1 MFKNKVLHRLGIAG
15 VAGAALLMAGQAQA
29 QQKAASG
36 TPLVPT
42 PAPMCAVSPSTFQ
55 SWLAGT
61 PTAGN
66 PASFVPPNSAT
77 FTVNSANPDCSF
89 YQWGQQMFLWLM
101 SPNASGT
108 LNLYSPSFYN
118 VIKMGDGFNYVQNP
132 ATPPATNLKAGA
144 LPKIPL
150 KLSVRV
156 NKPIG
161 AAAAERAKSRLVV
174 NRTVIA
180 KVTGAG
186 AAAATSGQTVDET
199 GQADGGVLVVNG
211 NPVYLSGSS
220 GPATYPVVY
229 YGIAVNDVFNG
240 LRVNNG
246 NVAYFNDTTNPNV
259 GNMPVTLAQ
268 AQQIQTA
275 SSATFADINQL
286 AVEVKT
292 SWVDAAYVPKAALP
306 FLIQGTAD
314 VPAFTSSTDGNG
326 NLVLTWDGTTMAT
339 RTLALIGMHVVG
351 SVAGHPEM
359 VWATFESKFNAPDN
373 SYFYYDNTYNTTNQ
387 TCTNGG
393 TSCVKQVP
401 FIGAVPTLLYNGKL
415 TSAPTSIAQTASSAN
430 NDGTI
435 NSVAATLVPTNVVRL
450 NPWGSQQP
458 STAAVANSV
467 ITNNTNLLSL
477 DLSVDGQLLTTGT
490 NGPVLASYTQVG
502 SIWSNGVIPFLFN
515 TQLFGSLYLANT
527 TMETFEQSTTQ
538 NPTAQN
544 CFTCHSTS
552 PGATVSHVFN

>member
-1 MFKNKVLHRLGIAG
+1 MFKNKVLHRLGIASM
-15 VAGAALLMAGQAQA
+15 AGAALLMAGQAQA
-29 QQKAASG
+29 QQKAA
-36 TPLVPT
+36 TVPPIPT
-42 PAPMCAVSPSTFQ
+42 PAPMCAVSQSTFQ

-118 VIKMGDGFNYVQNP
+118 VIKTADGFNYVQNP

-144 LPKIPL
+144 PPKIPL
-150 KLSVRV
+150 NLSVRV

-161 AAAAERAKSRLVV
+161 AAAAERAKSRLAV

-180 KVTGAG
+180 KVTGVG

-199 GQADGGVLVVNG
+199 GQADGGVLVVKG
-211 NPVYLSGSS
+211 SPVYLSGSS

-275 SSATFADINQL
+275 SGTTFTDINQL

-292 SWVDAAYVPKAALP
+292 SWVDAAYVPKAVLP

-314 VPAFTSSTDGNG
+314 VPAFTSSTDGSG
-326 NLVLTWDGTTMAT
+326 NLVLTWDGTTW
-339 RTLALIGMHVVG
+339 RR
-351 SVAGHPEM
+351 
-359 VWATFESKFNAPDN
+359 APW
-373 SYFYYDNTYNTTNQ
+373 
-387 TCTNGG
+387 
-393 TSCVKQVP
+393 
-401 FIGAVPTLLYNGKL
+401 
-415 TSAPTSIAQTASSAN
+415 
-430 NDGTI
+430 
-435 NSVAATLVPTNVVRL
+435 R
-450 NPWGSQQP
+450 
-458 STAAVANSV
+458 
-467 ITNNTNLLSL
+467 
-477 DLSVDGQLLTTGT
+477 
-490 NGPVLASYTQVG
+490 
-502 SIWSNGVIPFLFN
+502 
-515 TQLFGSLYLANT
+515 
-527 TMETFEQSTTQ
+527 
-538 NPTAQN
+538 
-544 CFTCHSTS
+544 
-552 PGATVSHVFN
+552 

>member
-1 MFKNKVLHRLGIAG
+1 MFKNKVLHRLGMAGLAG
-15 VAGAALLMAGQAQA
+15 VALLVAGQAQA
-29 QQKAASG
+29 QQNAPTL
-36 TPLVPT
+36 TPS
-42 PAPMCAVSPSTFQ
+42 PMCAVSQTAFQ
-55 SWLAGT
+55 SWLAAT
-61 PTAGN
+61 PAAGN

-77 FTVNSANPDCSF
+77 FAPTSDCSF
-89 YQWGQQMFLWLM
+89 YQWGAQMFLWLM

-108 LNLYSPSFYN
+108 LNLYSPSFYS
-118 VIKMGDGFNYVQNP
+118 VIKTGGSFNYVQNP
-132 ATPPATNLKAGA
+132 TTTATTNAKAGA

-150 KLSVRV
+150 SLGVRV

-161 AAAAERAKSRLVV
+161 AAAAERAKSRMAV

-180 KVTGAG
+180 TVTGTG
-186 AAAATSGQTVDET
+186 AAATTSGQTVDET
-199 GQADGGVLVVNG
+199 GQADGGVLVLNG
-211 NPVYLSGSS
+211 NPVYLSGKS

-246 NVAYFNDTTNPNV
+246 NVPYFNDTTNQNV
-259 GNMPVTLAQ
+259 GNMPVSLAQ

-286 AVEVKT
+286 ALEVKT
-292 SWVDAAYVPKAALP
+292 SWVDTAYVPKAMLP
-306 FLIQGTAD
+306 FMMQGTAD
-314 VPAFTSSTDGNG
+314 VPAFTSSTVNG
-326 NLVLTWDGTTMAT
+326 QMVLTWDGTTMAT
-339 RTLALIGMHVVG
+339 RTLALVGMHVVG

-373 SYFYYDNTYNTTNQ
+373 SYFYYDSTYNATTQ
-387 TCTNGG
+387 TCGGGG
-393 TSCVKQVP
+393 TTCVKQVP
-401 FIGAVPTLLYNGKL
+401 YVGAVPTLLYNGQL
-415 TSAPTSIAQTASSAN
+415 ATAPTSIAQTASSTN
-430 NDGTI
+430 NDSTI
-435 NSVAATLVPTNVVRL
+435 TSVSSTLVPTNVVRL

-458 STAAVANSV
+458 SAAAVGNSV

-477 DLSVDGQLLTTGT
+477 DLSLDGQLLTTGT
-490 NGPVLASYTQVG
+490 NGPVLAGYTQIG
-502 SIWSNGVIPFLFN
+502 SIWSNGVIPFLYN

-538 NPTAQN
+538 SPTAQN